1 MYNVAFLSWR
11 EFADLRARHTAQRG
25 AWRSEWR
32 SAQMGAP
39 QDAWRRAW
47 RSAPRALWQAPTLNA
62 RHSAQ
67 HTAQHAAQWVLCGLR
82 TPSHPRPCGRE
93 DPPPYA
99 HQKNR
104 VLYNARGCGGGGDED
119 GARPVRCCMTP
130 RARANTSLYLDPELR
145 EQLRALSHR
154 LRLSKSDCLRRAL
167 RHAITCDAFPGPG
180 VAERLPPPQ
189 ATPAPGLPP
198 A

>member
-39 QDAWRRAW
+39 QDAWRSAW

-82 TPSHPRPCGRE
+82 TPSPPRPRGRE
-93 DPPPYA
+93 EPPPYA
-99 HQKNR
+99 PQKKR
-104 VLYNARGCGGGGDED
+104 VLYNPQRWRTGG
-119 GARPVRCCMTP
+119 
-130 RARANTSLYLDPELR
+130 
-145 EQLRALSHR
+145 
-154 LRLSKSDCLRRAL
+154 AL
-167 RHAITCDAFPGPG
+167 RPANPH
-180 VAERLPPPQ
+180 PPPPMR
-189 ATPAPGLPP
+189 TRRPSPLSAPKQSSVI
-198 A
+198 